1 MRRGLLVIAMSLLVA
16 GGGGLAYKTRS
27 EAHRLVTNPR
37 EIRMMPRATPAD
49 RGLAFEDVEL
59 RTDDGFTLA
68 GWFVP
73 SWNGATVML
82 VHGYKDSRANLLGV
96 AQILH
101 RHGYNTLLISLR
113 AHDTSD
119 GETITFGHEE
129 MRDLQAAFT
138 WLTARAS
145 LDAARIGIFGVSMGG
160 TIAIRYASENPRV
173 RAVIADC
180 AFSSLE
186 DTIETSVRFFTG
198 LPPFPFAPM
207 IEFWTERHTGI
218 RAEDIDAKA
227 WIARL
232 SPRPVFLLQGGA
244 DVVISAESGARL
256 FAAAGEPKEL
266 WLEPALGHAQF
277 LATQP
282 AEFER
287 RVVSFYHRHL
297 TGSEPGAVPA
307 SPGGTTVAK

>member
-1 MRRGLLVIAMSLLVA
+1 MRRGILVVAISLLLA

-37 EIRMMPRATPAD
+37 DIRMMPRATPGD
-49 RGLAFEDVEL
+49 RGMPFEDVAL
-59 RTDDGFTLA
+59 RTEDGFNLA
-68 GWFVP
+68 AWFVP

-96 AQILH
+96 AGILH

-129 MRDLQAAFT
+129 MRDLHAGFS
-138 WLTARAS
+138 WLTARTG
-145 LDAARIGIFGVSMGG
+145 LDPRRIGIFGVSMGG
-160 TIAIRYASENPRV
+160 TIAIRYASENPGV

-207 IEFWTERHTGI
+207 IEFWTEQQTGV

-277 LATQP
+277 LATHP

-297 TGSEPGAVPA
+297 TGAEPRADTA
-307 SPGGTTVAK
+307 LRGGTAVAK